1 MGITLQCHMPMVYT
15 ECFIPHITE
24 QHGLE
29 PVVTGSSKLRLYRT
43 GRTSRTGPVFILF
56 LISHIPNCQTD
67 KLPGL
72 SNVWKSYKNCRNN
85 QIYG

>member
-1 MGITLQCHMPMVYT
+1 MGITLQCHMPMVCT
-15 ECFIPHITE
+15 ECFIPHTTE

-29 PVVTGSSKLRLYRT
+29 PVV
-43 GRTSRTGPVFILF
+43 TGPVFILF